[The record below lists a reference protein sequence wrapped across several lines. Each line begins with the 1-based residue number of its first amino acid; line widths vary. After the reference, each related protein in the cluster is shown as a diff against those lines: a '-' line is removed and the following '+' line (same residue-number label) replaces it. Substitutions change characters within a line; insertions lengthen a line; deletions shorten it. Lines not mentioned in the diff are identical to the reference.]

1 MRKIL
6 QRARRSLRFGL
17 MLLTFAVVLCALI
30 GTQGVAA
37 ITDGLFGPAPL
48 MVLALQTY
56 GGAGLLLTW
65 ESGPS
70 ADTDATAARRKTI
83 LRICVVASVAT
94 AFVAGLRLPSGYG
107 VASALVVGTMFWS
120 MGSLPTKRSRVLCRR
135 LNPMAA
141 GVGLLLFS
149 GAWQSALHL
158 EEVASALVCALCL
171 GCYVYISERRAR
183 AGRNLVLPAV
193 YWMSLTVLAVPFF
206 TASDPAGTTQS
217 LVEFAFV
224 SGVLWTLLIVLLA
237 RLRKATSTPT
247 ISAIV
252 RYAPLYAPVLATVL
266 GLFGTIRWV
275 NPPTLSGFMAVC
287 LLASVGWTGWTA
299 HLTRR

>member
-6 QRARRSLRFGL
+6 QRARRSFRFGL
-17 MLLTFAVVLCALI
+17 MLLTFAIVLCALI

-48 MVLALQTY
+48 MVLVLQTY

-70 ADTDATAARRKTI
+70 ADTDATSARRKTI
-83 LRICVVASVAT
+83 LRICVVASVAI

-120 MGSLPTKRSRVLCRR
+120 IRVLSRR
-135 LNPMAA
+135 LNVMVA

-149 GAWQSALHL
+149 GAWRSALHL

-183 AGRNLVLPAV
+183 AGRDLVLPAV
-193 YWMSLTVLAVPFF
+193 YWMSFTVLAVPFF

-217 LVEFAFV
+217 LAKFAFV

-247 ISAIV
+247 SSAIV

-287 LLASVGWTGWTA
+287 LLASVGWTA